1 MENKVQSLYN
11 TSMTI
16 YESAEDYLERILIL
30 SEQMEFV
37 RAIDIVNDMG
47 FSKPSVSIAMKKLQM
62 NNYIQISEKGHITL
76 TASGEK
82 IAKRIYER
90 HLVLTQILKD
100 LGVPEEIA
108 KMDACKIEHD
118 LSDQSFDAI
127 KAHINKNK

>member
-1 MENKVQSLYN
+1 
-11 TSMTI
+11 MTI

-62 NNYIQISEKGHITL
+62 NSYIKVGEKGHITL
-76 TASGEK
+76 TKEGEK
-82 IAKRIYER
+82 IACRIYER
-90 HLVLTQILKD
+90 HLVLTKVLMD

-108 KMDACKIEHD
+108 KQDACKIEHD
-118 LSDQSFDAI
+118 LSDASFDAI
-127 KAHINKNK
+127 KKHIKDYNNK